1 MKEKRKRILFI
12 NRYFEVGGIQSSLI
26 NMANSL
32 CEEYDV
38 DILAYNPEG
47 SLKDRLDSRVNIIE
61 PSWRLKALG
70 MSSLKDTLCSRNL
83 FIFLFRLFGALWSR
97 IFDNKLPISLAIK
110 HQKKLS
116 GYDLA
121 IAYRTETQKKL
132 VISGYARVLDKCV
145 EAKTKAVWIHC
156 DAQKIN
162 VSKEF
167 NKDFYNCA
175 DKIVGVSKSVM
186 KIFESVYPDFADKM
200 DYCYNFMNYGDILSK
215 SNENQAVSYPENKF
229 ICFSACRLSEEKG
242 VVRAIRAFAPVLKKH
257 EDVLWYI
264 AGDGPERES
273 IENAIKEESLE
284 NRIILL
290 GRQSNPYPYMKNA
303 DLYLSL
309 SYHEA
314 APMVYMEAKALHVPV
329 FSTETSSSYEMLKD
343 GVEDFICENSEEG
356 IREKFAEVIENR
368 EKVCSAKNN
377 LKNYVGSNDASL
389 RKTAEWTK

>member
-70 MSSLKDTLCSRNL
+70 MSSLKDTLRSRNP